1 MFYAIIISMFSIN
14 SIHDSM
20 KILYKYCTIDKENK
34 SEIKKTSAKNE
45 VIEELIGTMIHFPS
59 YVHELHLKASGNE
72 AGVKHEAL
80 KELYEDFIDIAD
92 KFAEKC
98 LAGKYTTDFKDK
110 CPDFFSNDTINF
122 LKRMKKFMD
131 EKKEK
136 IFNPKYDSDFLSVI
150 DDAKDAIDSCLYK
163 IRRLK

>member
-1 MFYAIIISMFSIN
+1 MLINYLLEKKTMMNKDYRISL
-14 SIHDSM
+14 
-20 KILYKYCTIDKENK
+20 ILRE
-34 SEIKKTSAKNE
+34 EIEKTSAKNE

-110 CPDFFSNDTINF
+110 CPDFFSNDTITF